1 MLVVSYQKMIQWQEK
16 MAPLQDKIF
25 KYMQREIE
33 DIDES
38 ERWKVDEDEDKDT
51 KNGTD

>member
-1 MLVVSYQKMIQWQEK
+1 MMKWYRKL
-16 MAPLQDKIF
+16 APLQDKIF

-38 ERWKVDEDEDKDT
+38 EHWKLDDEEEEENKD
-51 KNGTD
+51 